1 MKKVTLNPA
10 LKSVKALIEGTA
22 RFTLGQITVE
32 VEEEHLNVVPIKTD
46 NFGATELCGF
56 LQHPLAGYF
65 TIRGKKVVLLIYSR
79 K

>member
-32 VEEEHLNVVPIKTD
+32 VEGDHLNVVPVKTD
-46 NFGATELCGF
+46 TFGATELCGF
-56 LQHPLAGYF
+56 LQHPLSGYF
-65 TIRGKKVVLLIYSR
+65 TVRDERVILSIYSME
-79 K
+79 